1 MITKPAQASGCDD
14 GKTRLVQSVTLPRGS
29 CSKNCRN
36 ASPCVSS
43 HRAFSNMVLPGT
55 SSTPP
60 VMTSLSSPSV
70 CTPTTLIIRLKRI
83 VIPIGP
89 LPLRDF

>member
-14 GKTRLVQSVTLPRGS
+14 GKTRLMHSVTLPARLMQQELPQGVALRLEVA
-29 CSKNCRN
+29 CI
-36 ASPCVSS
+36 
-43 HRAFSNMVLPGT
+43 FSNMVLPGT

-83 VIPIGP
+83 VIPIGRCP
-89 LPLRDF
+89 